1 MFRGFDEKCRP
12 PLANGADAVFIL
24 DDLQNVVDWKLKLI
38 GVMADD
44 EDRLDVHQF
53 FFDQPHDGLAARFVQ
68 EVGNF
73 VQHDD
78 IGIEVQIV
86 FEHVSDG
93 QLENQ
98 VDSRLLSARKV
109 VDHFS
114 AIGNV

>member
-1 MFRGFDEKCRP
+1 MFREFERKRRL
-12 PLANGADAVFIL
+12 PLADWADAVLVL
-24 DDLQNVVDWKLKLI
+24 DDVQNAVDGKLKLI
-38 GVMADD
+38 GMVADD

-53 FFDQPHDGLAARFVQ
+53 FFYQPHDGLAARFVQ

-73 VQHDD
+73 VQYDD
-78 IGIEVQIV
+78 IGVEVQIV

-98 VDSRLLSARKV
+98 VHPGLLSAGKV